1 MEDKT
6 EGISQK
12 VEQKDK
18 DIILKIRNWEGW
30 YRKSTM
36 QIRDVP
42 EKGEKCREEEIIEV
56 IIWKNS
62 PNQSVYVSRLK
73 EIHHVLPQCMNKNIY
88 QSINTW

>member
-6 EGISQK
+6 EGISQR
-12 VEQKDK
+12 VEEKDK

-36 QIRDVP
+36 QIIDVP
-42 EKGEKCREEEIIEV
+42 EKGEKCREEEIIEE

-62 PNQSVYVSRLK
+62 PNQSVNVSRLK
-73 EIHHVLPQCMNKNIY
+73 EIHYVLPQCMNENIY

>member
-36 QIRDVP
+36 QIIDVS
-42 EKGEKCREEEIIEV
+42 EKGEKCREEEIVEE

-62 PNQSVYVSRLK
+62 PNQSVCFQFKRNPPCSTTMHEQKHIPKY
-73 EIHHVLPQCMNKNIY
+73 
-88 QSINTW
+88 